1 MINNVESETGMVK
14 MCERLSW
21 PKNTLVMLAEIH
33 RLTECM
39 VVLDSMNKKE
49 ELLLPD
55 RRVSGLGRC
64 QYWGRNASPPPCP
77 CVR

>member
-55 RRVSGLGRC
+55 R
-64 QYWGRNASPPPCP
+64 
-77 CVR
+77 